1 MPGPIQPSQS
11 TPPNPAPHVAPP
23 TGPGHAPGAGGNG
36 APPQGNQL
44 TIPSA
49 TPGYEQQYTVRKD
62 DTLSAIAD
70 RHKIKL
76 SELLAANPQF
86 DPNSAGNGINFQRGA
101 PGTWDA
107 DAIFVGDQIQLPPS
121 AQAPG
126 SNPAPAPAP
135 SPSPAPTPTPSPTP
149 SPAGEARRDKAAP
162 RRAINA
168 GAMNLAGSNR
178 IALGETVERRQQN
191 S

>member
-62 DTLSAIAD
+62 DTL
-70 RHKIKL
+70 
-76 SELLAANPQF
+76 
-86 DPNSAGNGINFQRGA
+86 
-101 PGTWDA
+101 
-107 DAIFVGDQIQLPPS
+107 
-121 AQAPG
+121 
-126 SNPAPAPAP
+126 
-135 SPSPAPTPTPSPTP
+135 
-149 SPAGEARRDKAAP
+149 RRM
-162 RRAINA
+162 
-168 GAMNLAGSNR
+168 G
-178 IALGETVERRQQN
+178 
-191 S
+191 